1 MVKKAPHNL
10 FVLEMVHQT
19 LHPKIST
26 WRKTWKP
33 RPEQKHCPRHGS
45 KTFFLSSRHPC
56 WSWRWLGPD
65 FRSHLRTSRLMTS
78 PCLPI
83 WTVVKK
89 PLAVFCFFLANTIS
103 AILCRSSSFK
113 IRLIKMPKLICIRKS
128 LTQFVSPLICNHLPW
143 EPKSSLK
150 SPSAELRFLEK
161 VGVRGVVPSM
171 AQAWDAMEI
180 KWKRKT
186 TSTPLLW
193 PYTCST
199 ASRNVAITHQY
210 VIPSPIFM
218 WTPFEICLQL
228 FDLGRASLNVRWTSC
243 EVGHV
248 PKDQNNDRSGPST
261 GCSSLANVIW
271 KFQRPFQDRWFLQR
285 GSNFTFYCH
294 HRWISARLTSS

>member
-113 IRLIKMPKLICIRKS
+113 IRLIKMPKLIYMHSQIID
-128 LTQFVSPLICNHLPW
+128 PICFTSHLQ
-143 EPKSSLK
+143 
-150 SPSAELRFLEK
+150 SPS
-161 VGVRGVVPSM
+161 VG
-171 AQAWDAMEI
+171 AEI
-180 KWKRKT
+180 KPQEPFRGAPISRK
-186 TSTPLLW
+186 
-193 PYTCST
+193 
-199 ASRNVAITHQY
+199 
-210 VIPSPIFM
+210 
-218 WTPFEICLQL
+218 
-228 FDLGRASLNVRWTSC
+228 GRSERCCA
-243 EVGHV
+243 
-248 PKDQNNDRSGPST
+248 
-261 GCSSLANVIW
+261 
-271 KFQRPFQDRWFLQR
+271 
-285 GSNFTFYCH
+285 
-294 HRWISARLTSS
+294 